1 MSGDP
6 LFPFLFDLLAD
17 VLNILLR
24 NAKNLDYLKDL
35 GSIGSFEGILNLHF
49 ANDTLLFLEVKTE
62 YIKVLN

>member
-1 MSGDP
+1 
-6 LFPFLFDLLAD
+6 